1 MSHRFNVLLTDRAW
15 PDWEIERRILNEA
28 GADLIEARDGAEET
42 LVRLARDC
50 DAIGTCWA
58 RVTSNVI
65 AAAPR
70 CRAIAR
76 FGIGLDNIDLKAA
89 AARGILVTRV
99 PDYCVEEVADHTL
112 ALLLALNRNVAFF
125 HLQTKRGE
133 YNLKAGPP
141 MRRLSGQTL
150 GLIGFGRIGQ
160 AVYRM
165 ARGLAM
171 KVIAWT
177 RSNDDG
183 GSGCPMHAFN
193 EVLENSDYISIHLP
207 LTDATRGLLGAE
219 ALRRLRP
226 TAALINT
233 SRGPL
238 VDHAAL
244 ERALDSGRLA
254 AAALDVFDPEP
265 PDLSQSLF
273 RNERVVA
280 TPHAAFVSE
289 ESLIELRTRAARQL
303 ADALSGR
310 TPEHV
315 VT

>member
-1 MSHRFNVLLTDRAW
+1 M
-15 PDWEIERRILNEA
+15 EA
-28 GADLIEARDGAEET
+28 PDGAEET

-58 RVTSNVI
+58 RVTANVI

-133 YNLKAGPP
+133 YSLKAGPP

-160 AVYRM
+160 AVYRR
-165 ARGLAM
+165 ARGLGM
-171 KVIAWT
+171 KVFAWT

-183 GSGCPMHAFN
+183 GTGCLMRAFN
-193 EVLENSDYISIHLP
+193 EVLETSDYVSLHLP
-207 LTDATRGLLGAE
+207 LTDATRGLLGVE

-244 ERALDSGRLA
+244 ERALDEGRLA
-254 AAALDVFDPEP
+254 AAALDVFDIEP
-265 PDLSQSLF
+265 PDLSRPLF
-273 RNERVVA
+273 RNERVIA

-303 ADALSGR
+303 ADALHGR

-315 VT
+315 VTARP